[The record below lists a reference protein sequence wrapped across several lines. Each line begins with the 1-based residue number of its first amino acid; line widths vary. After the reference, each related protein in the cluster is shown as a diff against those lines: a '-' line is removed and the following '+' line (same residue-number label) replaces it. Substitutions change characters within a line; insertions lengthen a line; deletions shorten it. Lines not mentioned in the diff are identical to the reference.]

1 MLPVSTP
8 QWARDKDR
16 DAAIKLVEAAW
27 ANGQIVEADRDKR
40 VEELRR
46 AETLTEVQML
56 THDLQ
61 PPLAGTP
68 APGTGAAAAPFVVPA
83 SWPVTGSEPAAS
95 GPAASGPGDGPDN
108 VDPDLQHELQRVVDQ
123 LQGAVAS
130 GSTTHTVHYGP
141 PVGSSGHHPA
151 ASTKKVSKAV
161 FLVPL
166 IIVAVVAV
174 GIVGG
179 IAALVNAISDGV
191 SNSGGIFSDEP
202 VDVLS
207 VEGYGDLVD
216 AVREE
221 SGSTT
226 AFSAVL
232 YPTYAV
238 VELPVDTTTQ
248 HEDYWYW
255 DGHDLTSNDV
265 KSNSSFPRTDLAD
278 IDPQVVVD
286 TVRKVRAKMSDESSW
301 YAIVRAPDD
310 SGAVIWAYASNEYG
324 DSVYVGAK
332 ADGTITYD
340 STKH

>member
-1 MLPVSTP
+1 M
-8 QWARDKDR
+8 
-16 DAAIKLVEAAW
+16 
-27 ANGQIVEADRDKR
+27 
-40 VEELRR
+40 
-46 AETLTEVQML
+46 
-56 THDLQ
+56 
-61 PPLAGTP
+61 
-68 APGTGAAAAPFVVPA
+68 
-83 SWPVTGSEPAAS
+83 
-95 GPAASGPGDGPDN
+95 
-108 VDPDLQHELQRVVDQ
+108 
-123 LQGAVAS
+123 AS

-179 IAALVNAISDGV
+179 IAALVNAISDG
-191 SNSGGIFSDEP
+191 SRNSGGIFSDEP
-202 VDVLS
+202 VDAERRGIRRPRRRRPRGERVDDGVL
-207 VEGYGDLVD
+207 GRPLPDLRRGR
-216 AVREE
+216 A
-221 SGSTT
+221 
-226 AFSAVL
+226 
-232 YPTYAV
+232 
-238 VELPVDTTTQ
+238 PVDTTTQ

-265 KSNSSFPRTDLAD
+265 KSNASYERTDLAD

-310 SGAVIWAYASNEYG
+310 PVPSSGPTPPTSTATG
-324 DSVYVGAK
+324 LRGAK